1 MAAAA
6 AVIYCFS
13 LRHHHG
19 GPLFQEEAIM
29 RYTGWIA
36 GAALLLA
43 LSPVLAESGMGYG
56 KSMDKAG
63 DMGMGP
69 ASVMISTP
77 ADGAMLPQKQ
87 PVMVSY
93 EAVTGPKGD
102 HVHIYVDGERVAVL
116 RQLSGEHNLGMLKPG
131 MHKIGVEIVTNA
143 HQHIGVGKEISV
155 DVR

>member
-1 MAAAA
+1 MAAAV
-6 AVIYCFS
+6 AVIYCLS
-13 LRHHHG
+13 LRHRRG
-19 GPLFQEEAIM
+19 DSLLQEDAIM

-43 LSPVLAESGMGYG
+43 LSPALADSGMGYG

-63 DMGMGP
+63 DMGMV
-69 ASVMISTP
+69 ASVMISAP

-87 PVMVSY
+87 PVTVSY

-116 RQLSGEHNLGMLKPG
+116 RQLSGEHNLGVLKPG
-131 MHKIGVEIVTNA
+131 MHKISVEIVTNA

>member
-1 MAAAA
+1 
-6 AVIYCFS
+6 
-13 LRHHHG
+13 
-19 GPLFQEEAIM
+19 M
-29 RYTGWIA
+29 RYTGLIA
-36 GAALLLA
+36 GAAMLLA
-43 LSPVLAESGMGYG
+43 LAPVLADSGMGYG
-56 KSMDKAG
+56 KSMDKGG
-63 DMGMGP
+63 DMGMG
-69 ASVMISTP
+69 ASVMISAP

-116 RQLSGEHNLGMLKPG
+116 RQLSGEHNLGVLKPG
-131 MHKIGVEIVTNA
+131 MHKIGIEIVTNA